1 MYVFD
6 YVQSKKL
13 SFFSFLSGTRLMLHS
28 LYRLHHCLHLNTS
41 PLGSLGVW
49 WLEQLPQ
56 KHAQQAGLES
66 LQGIKLVTWP
76 ISWNFPPSICG
87 QPTNH
92 RKIHFYP
99 VFWSRKYF
107 LTQISIFTELF
118 WLFQTA
124 TNLHG
129 EKLDIC
135 NNITNLGLHILT
147 TLINGHACSFFSKKK
162 KSPLPL

>member
-76 ISWNFPPSICG
+76 ISWNFPLSICG
-87 QPTNH
+87 QPSNH
-92 RKIHFYP
+92 RKIHFNP
-99 VFWSRKYF
+99 VFWQRKYF
-107 LTQISIFTELF
+107 LRKSVNLPSYFGFFQNSDKFTLWKNWYNKITHKIF
-118 WLFQTA
+118 
-124 TNLHG
+124 
-129 EKLDIC
+129 
-135 NNITNLGLHILT
+135 
-147 TLINGHACSFFSKKK
+147 
-162 KSPLPL
+162 LPL